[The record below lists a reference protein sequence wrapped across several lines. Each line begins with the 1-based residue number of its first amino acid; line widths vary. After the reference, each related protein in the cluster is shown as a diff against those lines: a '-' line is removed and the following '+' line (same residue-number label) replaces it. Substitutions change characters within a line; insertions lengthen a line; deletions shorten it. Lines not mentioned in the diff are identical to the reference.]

1 MSNLI
6 SYKLFFFFIKQ
17 NCRIV
22 FQKRAEIIA
31 TYALCGFSN
40 ISSIG
45 INLGGFGAMAPSRR
59 ADMAKVVVRA
69 MIAGSCACF
78 LTACIAGKSFL

>member
-1 MSNLI
+1 M
-6 SYKLFFFFIKQ
+6 Q
-17 NCRIV
+17 V
-22 FQKRAEIIA
+22 RAEVIA

-45 INLGGFGAMAPSRR
+45 INLGGFSAMAPNRK
-59 ADMAKVVVRA
+59 ADLAKVVLRA

-78 LTACIAGKSFL
+78 LTACIAGMVTTYIYYLVLLDFYL

>member
-1 MSNLI
+1 M
-6 SYKLFFFFIKQ
+6 
-17 NCRIV
+17 
-22 FQKRAEIIA
+22 IA

-45 INLGGFGAMAPSRR
+45 INLGGFGAMAPNRR
-59 ADMAKVVVRA
+59 GDLAKVVLRA

-78 LTACIAGKSFL
+78 LTAAIAGKAVNYVISVSQLYEGLY

>member
-1 MSNLI
+1 MYHYFVTLHLVLI
-6 SYKLFFFFIKQ
+6 LLVQ
-17 NCRIV
+17 V
-22 FQKRAEIIA
+22 RAEVIA

-45 INLGGFGAMAPSRR
+45 INLGGFGAMAPNRK
-59 ADMAKVVVRA
+59 ADLAKVVLRA

-78 LTACIAGKSFL
+78 LTACIAGMVIT